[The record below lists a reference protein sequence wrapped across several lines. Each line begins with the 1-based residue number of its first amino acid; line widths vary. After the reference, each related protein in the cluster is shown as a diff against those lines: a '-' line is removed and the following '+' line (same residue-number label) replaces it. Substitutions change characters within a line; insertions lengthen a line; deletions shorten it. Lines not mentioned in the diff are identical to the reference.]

1 MVNEADKYKEED
13 TKRKERIEAKN
24 QYENMLYGTK
34 NGMDKFPES
43 SRTNIQD
50 FLNTE
55 FAWLEKQNV
64 DTTTEVFN
72 EKSEAFK
79 SHLSVLSQEVP
90 SSNPTPNPDIA
101 DVD

>member
-1 MVNEADKYKEED
+1 LK
-13 TKRKERIEAKN
+13 
-24 QYENMLYGTK
+24 
-34 NGMDKFPES
+34 
-43 SRTNIQD
+43 
-50 FLNTE
+50 TE

-79 SHLSVLSQEVP
+79 KHMSVLVQEVP
-90 SSNPTPNPDIA
+90 PPSPNPDIA